1 MLKKQEK
8 YNIAIIGA
16 TGIVGESLLS
26 ILNDR
31 SFPINNI
38 YAVASQKSKGAKV
51 KFGDHLLTVEALDE
65 FDFSNIDIAFF
76 SAGGSISKE
85 YAPKAASQ
93 GCIVID
99 NTSEFRYVDN
109 IPLIVPE
116 VNPYDI
122 DKYKETNIIANPNC
136 STIQMLV
143 ALKPLHDEFGV
154 DNINVSTYQAVSG
167 SGKDG
172 VEELLDNHHL
182 I

>member
-1 MLKKQEK
+1 MLKKQDR
-8 YNIAIIGA
+8 YNIAVVGA
-16 TGIVGESLLS
+16 TGIVGESLLT
-26 ILNDR
+26 ILDSR
-31 SFPINNI
+31 CFPINNI
-38 YAVASQKSKGAKV
+38 HAVASQKSKGVKV

-65 FDFSNIDIAFF
+65 FDFSNVDIAFF

-116 VNPYDI
+116 VNPKDI
-122 DKYKETNIIANPNC
+122 DKYKETNIIANPSNSFLC
-136 STIQMLV
+136 
-143 ALKPLHDEFGV
+143 
-154 DNINVSTYQAVSG
+154 
-167 SGKDG
+167 
-172 VEELLDNHHL
+172 L

>member
-8 YNIAIIGA
+8 YNIAVVGA

-26 ILNDR
+26 ILDSR
-31 SFPINNI
+31 SFPINSI
-38 YAVASQKSKGAKV
+38 HAVASQKSKGVKV

-93 GCIVID
+93 GSIVID

-122 DKYKETNIIANPNC
+122 DKYKDSCDHVWVED
-136 STIQMLV
+136 LV
-143 ALKPLHDEFGV
+143 ELTPDASRYV
-154 DNINVSTYQAVSG
+154 TYCG
-167 SGKDG
+167 ICFITK
-172 VEELLDNHHL
+172 NN
-182 I
+182 